1 MEASEQPITPI
12 SARSTMSSYV
22 FPSSSSSSPPTQD
35 VSSLPSDSDDDT
47 STIGDEPHHSDAER
61 EWRESLQQLELLL
74 TMVLVPWAG
83 KYFGRRTAYWGK
95 FFDIQ
100 RQSCIT
106 NSVLAWAKFMQWK
119 YPVQVVITSPS
130 TFRLAGILE
139 TAGTAIKAA
148 GL

>member
-1 MEASEQPITPI
+1 MAAPERPITPI
-12 SARSTMSSYV
+12 SSRSTMSSYV
-22 FPSSSSSSPPTQD
+22 FPSSSSSPPTQD

-47 STIGDEPHHSDAER
+47 STIGDEPPHLDAER

-83 KYFGRRTAYWGK
+83 KYFGRRTAYWGR
-95 FFDIQ
+95 FCSILWL
-100 RQSCIT
+100 SEMT
-106 NSVLAWAKFMQWK
+106 NTIVAWAKFMEWK
-119 YPVQVVITSPS
+119 YPVQVVITSPG
-130 TFRLAGILE
+130 TFRLAGLLE